1 MCTCDCPNIVIYR
14 RIMNACTVDRFS
26 DFSHSPQ
33 MPCRLALHDDIVLY
47 LAYLPWM
54 PERGNKLPRACGW

>member
-1 MCTCDCPNIVIYR
+1 MCTCDCPNIDRHLSADHERMHR
-14 RIMNACTVDRFS
+14 RSLFQTSRTLHKC
-26 DFSHSPQ
+26 
-33 MPCRLALHDDIVLY
+33 LALHDDTVLY